1 MSIGA
6 ARRSRLL
13 GLAPDAVSAALFLV
27 GLATSLGAASLG
39 VRPRGTADDATLSAY
54 ERASW
59 QISAEGGGLS
69 SVLYVGHLLGPMLM
83 LASLVHARTRYREQ
97 LETSEASG
105 EDAVGPAP
113 SLNGPRTLRR
123 ISIVVP
129 REQALALAEAIRTS
143 PRHAHDAVGPLAR
156 AIEAAGE
163 LEHVDHVLESISDEL
178 AIEHERVAVQRRL
191 VSAGLGGA
199 LVGYRD
205 AEAVPPALAGEHAI
219 VSWILV
225 TQSELDP
232 LLDVPTRGQTSGWL
246 ASLVPLRP
254 EETLAVDAFVTPRNS
269 GAAAEVL
276 GRTLSLEPLR
286 GGTRSASRSLAKAS

>member
-1 MSIGA
+1 MSIRA

-39 VRPRGTADDATLSAY
+39 LRPRGTADDATLSAY

-83 LASLVHARTRYREQ
+83 LASLVHARTRHREQ
-97 LETSEASG
+97 LETH
-105 EDAVGPAP
+105 EDTEPDTLGSTAG
-113 SLNGPRTLRR
+113 LDGPRTLRR

-129 REQALALAEAIRTS
+129 REDALALHDALRIA
-143 PRHAHDAVGPLAR
+143 PAHAHDAIGPLAR
-156 AIEAAGE
+156 AIERASE
-163 LEHVDHVLESISDEL
+163 LEHVEQVIESVSDEM
-178 AIEHERVAVQRRL
+178 AIEHERIALERRL
-191 VSAGLGGA
+191 VTTGLGGA
-199 LVGYRD
+199 LAGYRD
-205 AEAVPPALAGEHAI
+205 AEAVPPALAGDHVI

-232 LLDVPTRGQTSGWL
+232 LVDLPTRGQTSRWL

-254 EETLAVDAFVTPRNS
+254 EETLAVDAFVTPRNC
-269 GAAAEVL
+269 GADPKALA
-276 GRTLSLEPLR
+276 RALSLEPLR
-286 GGTRSASRSLAKAS
+286 GTRLAKAS